1 MNRIKLSKNFYLDE
15 FTLSQKAVRAG
26 ILIEVTQENIEFF
39 YIKMLCEKVLQ
50 PLRDALGPVHITSG
64 YRPPKLNK
72 LIGGSSRSQHM
83 YGQAADVVVSGY
95 TPLQV
100 ARWIAKN
107 ISGYDQLIHEFGA
120 WTHVSVPGLHS
131 HPRRQRLTAYKKK
144 SRIPGLRPKTVYVPG
159 LVAIDDLPEVA

>member
-15 FTLSQKAVRAG
+15 FTRSQTAVHAG
-26 ILIEVTQENIEFF
+26 IVIEIPQTSMEFV
-39 YIKMLCEKVLQ
+39 YLQTLCEQVLQ
-50 PLRDALGPVHITSG
+50 PTRDALGPVHITSG

-83 YGQAADVVVSGY
+83 YGQAADIVVSGY

-107 ISGYDQLIHEFGA
+107 IRGYDQLIHEFGK
-120 WTHVSVPGLHS
+120 WVHVSISGLHS

-144 SRIPGLRPKTVYVPG
+144 SRIPGLRPRTVNVPG
-159 LVAIDDLPEVA
+159 LFAIGDLPEVA